1 MLKSMDIN
9 VIRKNVQSVLGTF
22 FKSLKNTMISLTKLL
37 HFTMLLVIFDAM
49 NYMRLYYSDDSFDN
63 FYIDRALKRFWE
75 KEEKP
80 HLTPLRRWENREK
93 YHHAKSAKLRKNEKI
108 SLVRLSIPLLI
119 LTTVVLV
126 VRLTD
131 IAFHKVHLI

>member
-1 MLKSMDIN
+1 MDVN
-9 VIRKNVQSVLGTF
+9 VIRKKVQSVIGTF
-22 FKSLKNTMISLTKLL
+22 FKHAKNTMISLSKLL
-37 HFTMLLVIFDAM
+37 HLTMLLVIFDAM

-63 FYIDRALKRFWE
+63 FYVDRALKRFWE

-93 YHHAKSAKLRKNEKI
+93 YHYANSAKLRKNEKI
-108 SLVRLSIPLLI
+108 ALVRSAIPTLI
-119 LTTVVLV
+119 LITVMIV

-131 IAFHKVHLI
+131 TAFYKVNYI

>member
-1 MLKSMDIN
+1 MDIN
-9 VIRKNVQSVLGTF
+9 VIRENVQSVLGTF
-22 FKSLKNTMISLTKLL
+22 FKSAKTTMISLSKLL
-37 HFTMLLVIFDAM
+37 HLTMLLVIFDAM

-63 FYIDRALKRFWE
+63 VYVDRALKRFWE

-80 HLTPLRRWENREK
+80 HLTPLRHWENREK

>member
-1 MLKSMDIN
+1 MDIN

-63 FYIDRALKRFWE
+63 FYIDRALQRFWE

-108 SLVRLSIPLLI
+108 SLVRSAIPTLI
-119 LTTVVLV
+119 LTTVMIV

-131 IAFHKVHLI
+131 MAFYKVI

>member
-80 HLTPLRRWENREK
+80 PLIPLRRWEDREK

-131 IAFHKVHLI
+131 MAFHKVNLI

>member
-1 MLKSMDIN
+1 MDIT
-9 VIRKNVQSVLGTF
+9 VIRKKLQSVLGTF
-22 FKSLKNTMISLTKLL
+22 FKSVKNTMISLSKLL
-37 HFTMLLVIFDAM
+37 HLTMLLVIYDAM

-63 FYIDRALKRFWE
+63 FYVDRALKRFWE

-93 YHHAKSAKLRKNEKI
+93 YHHAKSAKLRRNEKI
-108 SLVRLSIPLLI
+108 SLVRSAIPTLI
-119 LTTVVLV
+119 LTTIMVV

-131 IAFHKVHLI
+131 MALYKVNLI